1 MNARTYLA
9 VDLGA
14 ESGRL
19 IAGNFDGKCL
29 RMQELHRFSNAGVWL
44 GEHLHWDILQ
54 LWNEIKRGL
63 ARAAQEFGETV
74 CSLGL
79 DTWGV
84 DFGLLAADDTL
95 IGNPYHYRD
104 RRTDGIM
111 QIAFT
116 RVPKSE
122 IFNQTGNQFIPL
134 NSLYQLLSM
143 AAVNSPAL
151 SIAHTF
157 LNMPDLFNFYLTG
170 CKVNEF
176 TISSTTQCYDMRKRE
191 WAYDLLARLGIPT
204 KIFGEVVPPGTILGE
219 LRSSLREELGLD
231 SVSVIASA
239 GHDTASAVAA
249 VPASSPDY
257 IYLSS
262 GTWSLLGVE
271 IDQPDVSQGS
281 LAAGMTNEG
290 GVGDKI
296 RFLKNI
302 VGLWLVQEC
311 RRAWACLGSQYTY
324 DELTQMASK
333 AQPFGPL
340 IVPGDSR
347 FSDPNDLP
355 AAIQSFCVDTGQS
368 IPHDRGAIVRCIL
381 ESLALEY
388 RWVSE
393 QIECLRGMCYPLF
406 HIIGGGAKNK
416 LLNQFVADATEK
428 TIIAGPVEATAL
440 GNILVQAIATGD
452 ISSLN
457 EGRAVVRDSS
467 ELQTYVPTRLMAWD
481 DAYERYLELKVR
493 E

>member
-1 MNARTYLA
+1 MVAW
-9 VDLGA
+9 GA
-14 ESGRL
+14 EIG
-19 IAGNFDGKCL
+19 I
-29 RMQELHRFSNAGVWL
+29 
-44 GEHLHWDILQ
+44 
-54 LWNEIKRGL
+54 
-63 ARAAQEFGETV
+63 
-74 CSLGL
+74 
-79 DTWGV
+79 
-84 DFGLLAADDTL
+84 LAADDTL

-111 QIAFT
+111 QVAFS
-116 RVPKSE
+116 RVPKSQ
-122 IFNQTGNQFIPL
+122 IFNQTGNQFLPL

-143 AAVNSPAL
+143 VADNSPAL

-157 LNMPDLFNFYLTG
+157 LNMPDLFNFFLTG

-191 WAYDLLARLGIPT
+191 WAFDLLSQLGIPT

-219 LRSSLREELGLD
+219 LRPSLREELGLD
-231 SVSVIASA
+231 SVSVISSA

-271 IDQPDVSQGS
+271 IEKPDVSQSS

-311 RRAWACLGSQYTY
+311 RRAWARLGSPYTY
-324 DELTQMASK
+324 DELTQMASI

-340 IVPGDSR
+340 IVPGDNH
-347 FSDPNDLP
+347 FSAPSDMP
-355 AAIQSFCVDTGQS
+355 AAIQLFCTDTGQS
-368 IPHDRGAIVRCIL
+368 IPRNKGAIIRCIL

-393 QIECLRGMCYPLF
+393 QIERLRGVHYPLF
-406 HIIGGGAKNK
+406 HIIGGGAKNR
-416 LLNQFVADATEK
+416 LLNQFVADATGK
-428 TIIAGPVEATAL
+428 TLIVGPVEAAAL
-440 GNILVQAIATGD
+440 GNILVQAIAMGD
-452 ISSLN
+452 IASLT
-457 EGRAVVRDSS
+457 EGRAIVADSF
-467 ELQTYVPTRLMAWD
+467 ELHTYVPTRSMAWD

>member
-1 MNARTYLA
+1 MNTRTYLA
-9 VDLGA
+9 VDIGA

-19 IAGNFDGKCL
+19 IAGNFDGKFL
-29 RMQELHRFSNAGVWL
+29 RMRELHRFSNAGVWL

-63 ARAAQEFGETV
+63 ALAAQEFGEAV

-95 IGNPYHYRD
+95 IGIPYHYRD
-104 RRTDGIM
+104 HRTDGIM
-111 QIAFT
+111 QVAFS

-122 IFNQTGNQFIPL
+122 IFNQTGNQFIQL

-151 SIAHTF
+151 SIAQTF

-176 TISSTTQCYDMRKRE
+176 TISSTTQCYDIRTRE
-191 WAYDLLARLGIPT
+191 WAFDLLAQLGIPT
-204 KIFGEVVPPGTILGE
+204 KIFGEVVPPGTILGK
-219 LRSSLREELGLD
+219 LRPSLREELGLN
-231 SVSVIASA
+231 SASVIASA

-271 IDQPDVSQGS
+271 IAQPDISQGS
-281 LAAGMTNEG
+281 LAACMTNEG

-302 VGLWLVQEC
+302 IGLWFVQEC
-311 RRAWACLGSQYTY
+311 RRDWKRQGSQYTY

-333 AQPFGPL
+333 ANPFGPL
-340 IVPGDSR
+340 IIPDDSR
-347 FSDPNDLP
+347 FSAPCYMPD
-355 AAIQSFCVDTGQS
+355 AIQSFCTDTGQS
-368 IPHDRGAIVRCIL
+368 IPQDRGAIVRCIL

-393 QIECLRGMCYPLF
+393 QIEKLRGVYYPLI
-406 HIIGGGAKNK
+406 HIIGGGTKNK
-416 LLNQFVADATEK
+416 LLNQLIADATGK

-440 GNILVQAIATGD
+440 GNIIVQAIAMGD
-452 ISSLN
+452 IASLA
-457 EGRAVVRDSS
+457 EGRAIVRDSF
-467 ELQTYVPTRLMAWD
+467 ELQTYIPSKLIAWD
-481 DAYERYLELKVR
+481 DAFERYLELKVR

>member
-19 IAGNFDGKCL
+19 IAGNFDGKFL
-29 RMQELHRFSNAGVWL
+29 RTQELHRFSNAGVWL

-63 ARAAQEFGETV
+63 ALAAQEFGEAV
-74 CSLGL
+74 YSLGL

-104 RRTDGIM
+104 HRTDGIM
-111 QIAFT
+111 QVAFS

-122 IFNQTGNQFIPL
+122 IFNQTGNQFIQL

-143 AAVNSPAL
+143 AAVNAPAL
-151 SIAHTF
+151 SIAQTF

-176 TISSTTQCYDMRKRE
+176 TISSTTQCYDMCKRE
-191 WAYDLLARLGIPT
+191 WAFDLLAQLGIPT
-204 KIFGEVVPPGTILGE
+204 KIFGEVVPSGTILGK
-219 LRSSLREELGLD
+219 LRPSLREELGFD
-231 SVSVIASA
+231 SASVIASA

-262 GTWSLLGVE
+262 GSWSLLGVE

-281 LAAGMTNEG
+281 LTAGMTNEG
-290 GVGDKI
+290 GAGEKF

-311 RRAWACLGSQYTY
+311 RRAWARQGSQFTY

-333 AQPFGPL
+333 AHPFGPL
-340 IVPGDSR
+340 IIPSDSR
-347 FSDPNDLP
+347 FSTPYYMP
-355 AAIQSFCVDTGQS
+355 AAIQSFCTDTGQS
-368 IPHDRGAIVRCIL
+368 IPPDRGAIVRCII

-393 QIECLRGMCYPLF
+393 QIERLRGVSYPLI
-406 HIIGGGAKNK
+406 HIIGGGTKNK
-416 LLNQFVADATEK
+416 LLNQLVADATGK

-440 GNILVQAIATGD
+440 GNIIVQAIAMGD
-452 ISSLN
+452 IASLA
-457 EGRAVVRDSS
+457 EGRAIVGDSF
-467 ELQTYVPTRLMAWD
+467 ELQTYFPTKLMAWD
-481 DAYERYLELKVR
+481 DAFERYLELKVR

>member
-29 RMQELHRFSNAGVWL
+29 RMQELHRFSNAGVWM
-44 GEHLHWDILQ
+44 GEHLHWDIFQ

-63 ARAAQEFGETV
+63 ALAAQEFGETV

-111 QIAFT
+111 QVAFS

-143 AAVNSPAL
+143 AAVNAPAL

-191 WAYDLLARLGIPT
+191 WAFDLLARLGIPT

-219 LRSSLREELGLD
+219 LRPSLREELGLD

-271 IDQPDVSQGS
+271 IERPDVSQSS

-311 RRAWACLGSQYTY
+311 RRAWARLGSQYTY
-324 DELTQMASK
+324 DELTRMASK

-340 IVPGDSR
+340 IVPGDNR
-347 FSDPNDLP
+347 FSAPSEMP
-355 AAIQSFCVDTGQS
+355 AAIQSFCTDTGQS

-393 QIECLRGMCYPLF
+393 QIERLRGMYYPLF
-406 HIIGGGAKNK
+406 QIIGGGTKNK
-416 LLNQFVADATEK
+416 LLNQFVADATGK
-428 TIIAGPVEATAL
+428 TVIAGPVEAAAL
-440 GNILVQAIATGD
+440 GNILVQAIAMGD
-452 ISSLN
+452 IASLT
-457 EGRAVVRDSS
+457 EGRAIVGDSS
-467 ELQTYVPTRLMAWD
+467 ELQTYVPTKSMAWD

>member
-29 RMQELHRFSNAGVWL
+29 RMQELHRFPNTGVWL

-63 ARAAQEFGETV
+63 ALAAQEFGEAV

-104 RRTDGIM
+104 HRTDGIM
-111 QIAFT
+111 QVAFS

-122 IFNQTGNQFIPL
+122 IFNQTGNQFIQL

-151 SIAHTF
+151 SIAQTF

-191 WAYDLLARLGIPT
+191 WAFDLLAQLGIPT

-219 LRSSLREELGLD
+219 LRPSLREEL
-231 SVSVIASA
+231 
-239 GHDTASAVAA
+239 
-249 VPASSPDY
+249 
-257 IYLSS
+257 
-262 GTWSLLGVE
+262 
-271 IDQPDVSQGS
+271 
-281 LAAGMTNEG
+281 
-290 GVGDKI
+290 
-296 RFLKNI
+296 
-302 VGLWLVQEC
+302 
-311 RRAWACLGSQYTY
+311 
-324 DELTQMASK
+324 
-333 AQPFGPL
+333 
-340 IVPGDSR
+340 
-347 FSDPNDLP
+347 
-355 AAIQSFCVDTGQS
+355 
-368 IPHDRGAIVRCIL
+368 
-381 ESLALEY
+381 
-388 RWVSE
+388 
-393 QIECLRGMCYPLF
+393 
-406 HIIGGGAKNK
+406 
-416 LLNQFVADATEK
+416 
-428 TIIAGPVEATAL
+428 
-440 GNILVQAIATGD
+440 
-452 ISSLN
+452 
-457 EGRAVVRDSS
+457 
-467 ELQTYVPTRLMAWD
+467 
-481 DAYERYLELKVR
+481 
-493 E
+493 